1 VVPTFFLREVGFVV
15 FVHLVYDEGR
25 AGMKFIEKNRI
36 MDEASIKRALTRIS
50 HEILERNQGVQN
62 LAIIGIRRRGGPLAE
77 RLAENIKEIE
87 GVEVPVGILD
97 ITLYRDDLTTLG
109 SQPMVRRTE
118 VPFDITNKV
127 IVLTDD
133 VLYTG
138 RTVRAALDALIDL
151 GRPRCIQLA
160 VLVDR
165 GHRELPIK
173 ADYVGKN
180 VPTSKR
186 ETITV
191 RLREIDGK
199 DEVVIEEII
208 DT

>member
-1 VVPTFFLREVGFVV
+1 
-15 FVHLVYDEGR
+15 
-25 AGMKFIEKNRI
+25 MKFIEKNRI
-36 MDEASIKRALTRIS
+36 MDEANIKRVLTRIS
-50 HEILERNQGVQN
+50 HEILERNKGVQN

-87 GVEVPVGILD
+87 GVQVPVGILD

-118 VPFDITNKV
+118 VPFDITNQA

-160 VLVDR
+160 IGRCGDTGNCRLK
-165 GHRELPIK
+165 PIMWVK
-173 ADYVGKN
+173 TY
-180 VPTSKR
+180 PPLKR
-186 ETITV
+186 NYNCETA
-191 RLREIDGK
+191 RN
-199 DEVVIEEII
+199 
-208 DT
+208 